1 MPPVKSNIKEY
12 GNEKHHHRK
21 ITPKKSLDNINSKT
35 KRSVQK
41 GRDTK
46 SIQGTSQIVTNET
59 YHLKQEIAG
68 KKTRT
73 NMCTKYPKNT
83 LSPFHYYSGE
93 SCDNSIDEYSK
104 NQAHIDE

>member
-1 MPPVKSNIKEY
+1 M
-12 GNEKHHHRK
+12 
-21 ITPKKSLDNINSKT
+21 
-35 KRSVQK
+35 
-41 GRDTK
+41 
-46 SIQGTSQIVTNET
+46 

-104 NQAHIDE
+104 NQAHIDEHISHFSNDGAISNLLDKCIVTATESPSNDSLLPPSPTCIPLAKAESENPFN